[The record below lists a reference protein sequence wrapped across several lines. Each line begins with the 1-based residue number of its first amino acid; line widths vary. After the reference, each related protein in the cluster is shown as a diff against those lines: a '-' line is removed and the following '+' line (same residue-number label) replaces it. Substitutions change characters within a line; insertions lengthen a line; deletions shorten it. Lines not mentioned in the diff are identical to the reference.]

1 MNDLQAESAVHSQVL
16 IEGKMGQMNCSH
28 CSEGD
33 NDPFDASPYVDLPYL
48 TREDVL
54 QLKTAFDFLCPQHGI
69 VSISKAKTRGSVPSF
84 LRAVLTEAEK
94 EGSEITFDDLYRLM
108 KGKIVERKRNG
119 REPLADL
126 EGGSMNASCLLCPY
140 ALREETPRTSAS

>member
-1 MNDLQAESAVHSQVL
+1 
-16 IEGKMGQMNCSH
+16 MGQMSCSH

-54 QLKTAFDFLCPQHGI
+54 QLKAAFDFLCPQHGLVVI
-69 VSISKAKTRGSVPSF
+69 AKAKTRSSLPSF
-84 LRAVLTEAEK
+84 LRTVLTEAEK
-94 EGSEITFDDLYRLM
+94 EGSEMTFDDLYRLM
-108 KGKIVERKRNG
+108 KGKIVERKRSG
-119 REPLADL
+119 REPLAEQ